1 MRARRLKL
9 SRPWADLVLH
19 VLAHVQ
25 SLSRFP
31 AGLWDP
37 AYAAFVAGAAGPAC
51 ERALGQDVDVL
62 GRAIGS
68 HEQLARLHLLAC
80 LFETPE
86 QALASAAMDLAQL
99 TAQQVAEP
107 RVLAALAECGPVAEV
122 LRAAAMLEVDAWRS
136 LPDAAFPETETSDAF
151 DAMRGLA
158 PRLGDFRLC
167 VSRALGL
174 RGRVLAG
181 EIWLGIPGVPGGPTT
196 EHVAWQAAHEACV
209 AEVAERARAVL
220 GEREVEHVALV
231 LLSERARGAQRAS
244 AHRSWLSTMTGLPPL
259 TEHALTPPAREIL
272 QRLR

>member
-1 MRARRLKL
+1 MRARRLRQ

-31 AGLWDP
+31 AALWDP
-37 AYAAFVAGAAGPAC
+37 AYAAFVAGATGPAC
-51 ERALGQDVDVL
+51 ERALGQDVEVL
-62 GRAIGS
+62 GRVIGS

-86 QALASAAMDLAQL
+86 QALASATIDLAQL
-99 TAQQVAEP
+99 TAQEGAEP

-122 LRAAAMLEVDAWRS
+122 LRSAALLEVDAWRS
-136 LPDAAFPETETSDAF
+136 LPDAAFPEAETSDAF

-158 PRLGDFRLC
+158 PRLGEFRLC
-167 VSRALGL
+167 VSRALGF

-181 EIWLGIPGVPGGPTT
+181 EIWLGIPGVPGGPTAA
-196 EHVAWQAAHEACV
+196 HVAWQGAHEACV

-231 LLSERARGAQRAS
+231 LLSDRARFAERVS
-244 AHRSWLSTMTGLPPL
+244 AHQNWLSTMSGLPPL
-259 TEHALTPPAREIL
+259 AAHALTPAAREIL
-272 QRLR
+272 EQLR